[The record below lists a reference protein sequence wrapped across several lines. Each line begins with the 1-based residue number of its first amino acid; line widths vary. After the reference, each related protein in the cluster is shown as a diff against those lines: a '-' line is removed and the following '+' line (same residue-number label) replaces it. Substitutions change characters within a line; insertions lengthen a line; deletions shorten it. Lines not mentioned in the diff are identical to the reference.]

1 MRSPL
6 TRRGSVVTRRRK
18 YTLQEHIVVALVAHL
33 LLLLVLA
40 INIYKLRREHHLR
53 SRGIRITR
61 HRRIHVLLGVT
72 IEHRR

>member
-6 TRRGSVVTRRRK
+6 TRRGSVVTRRRE
-18 YTLQEHIVVALVAHL
+18 YALQEDVVIALVAHL

-53 SRGIRITR
+53 SRGILVTR
-61 HRRIHVLLGVT
+61 QRHIHVLLGVT